1 MADMLVSQRQD
12 LLLRELR
19 ASGAVRVRELA
30 AQFGVSPGT
39 IRRDLHELAAA
50 GALVRVRGGALA
62 PGSAANGAAE
72 SAPPTAPTPTQPLL
86 GLLVPSAA
94 QYFAPVIAGVR
105 ATAARRGARV
115 VIGISD
121 PARPR
126 DLAQIRELSAS
137 GAAGLLVASAGGGR
151 VPGPLLD
158 GLRAAGVPFVLLERR
173 PEDAYEPCDFVVSDH
188 RQGAFAAV
196 RHLHRLGHDRVA
208 LYCGDGPVARL
219 VREGHADAVRLL
231 GLDPSAPVRAGARDE
246 GDERDE
252 GAGGDASTAA
262 PRRYDEFVERCL
274 AGGARAALVHSDR
287 DAIVLLQRLR
297 AQGLRVP
304 EDLAL
309 IAYDDE
315 MAALAEV
322 PLTAVAPPK
331 RQIGGCATGLLLDQ
345 LDGRRPSTH
354 NVVMQPRLVVRQ
366 SCGHAA
372 AEQVRPS
379 SSK

>member
-19 ASGAVRVRELA
+19 ASGAVRVRDLA
-30 AQFGVSPGT
+30 ARFGVSAGT
-39 IRRDLHELAAA
+39 IRRDLNELAVT
-50 GALVRVRGGALA
+50 GALIKVRGGALLPGA
-62 PGSAANGAAE
+62 PAVGAEVAGTSAAPAA
-72 SAPPTAPTPTQPLL
+72 PLL
-86 GLLVPSAA
+86 GLLVPSATY
-94 QYFAPVIAGVR
+94 YFAQVIAGVR
-105 ATAARRGARV
+105 TVAARRGARV

-126 DLAQIRELSAS
+126 DLEQIDELRAS

-151 VPGPLLD
+151 VAPALLD

-188 RQGAFAAV
+188 RQGAVAAV

-208 LYCGDGPVARL
+208 LYCHGSPTAHL
-219 VREGHADAVRLL
+219 IREGHADAVRLL
-231 GLDPSAPVRAGARDE
+231 GLDPSAPVRDGRRHPAGSAE
-246 GDERDE
+246 
-252 GAGGDASTAA
+252 AA
-262 PRRYDEFVERCL
+262 HQYDEFVERCL
-274 AGGARAALVHSDR
+274 AGGTRAALVHSDR

-297 AQGLRVP
+297 ARGLRVP
-304 EDLAL
+304 EDMAL

-331 RQIGGCATGLLLDQ
+331 RQIGEYAAGLLLDH
-345 LDGRRPSTH
+345 LDQRPRSIH

-366 SCGHAA
+366 SCGYPAG
-372 AEQVRPS
+372 
-379 SSK
+379 